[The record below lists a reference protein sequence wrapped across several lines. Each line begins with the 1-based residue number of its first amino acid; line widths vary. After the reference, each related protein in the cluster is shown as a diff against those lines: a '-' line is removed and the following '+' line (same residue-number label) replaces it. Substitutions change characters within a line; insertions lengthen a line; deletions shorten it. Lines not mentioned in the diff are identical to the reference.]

1 MNSETPNAQA
11 KENVVMT
18 GIGMVTPVGH
28 DSVMAPAAVWAGISR
43 FGEVPAFVTNKGA
56 KSVGSFVNG
65 ITDERSG
72 SDRLLSMAIPA
83 LQEALFMAEE
93 FYEDLD
99 MSGGKLFLS
108 LGAAERP
115 AYEDFDKDDL
125 QTLMELAQAE
135 GLPSPEIIREGHSGG
150 IIALS
155 KSILL
160 LREKRAKF
168 CIVGGMDSLVEYPA
182 LAWLEEASRLK
193 TDDRPHGF
201 IPGEAAAFLILELE
215 STAKQRGVPIL
226 CKILDTAYTK
236 EEASILSDK
245 PLFGKGLSES
255 IQKVLNNQRMGIDRI
270 DGIICDL
277 NGEHYRMKE
286 WGLAQSRIFDGS
298 IPVPELWHP
307 AENIGDVGAASAVV
321 FSAIAAAAINRDY
334 FKGSN
339 LLIWTSS
346 DAGGRGSMLLT
357 SPSQEKG

>member
-1 MNSETPNAQA
+1 MPNAQT
-11 KENVVMT
+11 KENIVIT

-28 DSVMAPAAVWAGISR
+28 NSIMAPAAVWAGISR
-43 FGEVPAFVTNKGA
+43 FSEVQGFMTITGA
-56 KSVGSFVNG
+56 RSVGSFVRG

-99 MSGGKLFLS
+99 MSRGKLFLS
-108 LGAAERP
+108 LRPTERP
-115 AYEDFDKDDL
+115 SYEDFDKDDMLTLLELSQADNL
-125 QTLMELAQAE
+125 QSLEMI
-135 GLPSPEIIREGHSGG
+135 GEGHSGG

-155 KSILL
+155 NSMSL
-160 LREKRAKF
+160 LREERAKF
-168 CIVGGMDSLVEYPA
+168 CIVGGLDSLVEYPT
-182 LAWLEEASRLK
+182 LVWLEEAGRLK
-193 TDDRPHGF
+193 TDDRPYGF
-201 IPGEAAAFLILELE
+201 IPGEAAAFVVLELE
-215 STAKQRGVPIL
+215 SRAKQRGVPML
-226 CKILDTAYTK
+226 CRMLDAAYSN

-245 PLFGKGLSES
+245 PLFGRGLSDS
-255 IQKVLNNQRMGIDRI
+255 INRVLDNQGMGTDRI

-286 WGLAQSRIFDGS
+286 WGLAQSQLFDGTYP
-298 IPVPELWHP
+298 IPELWHP

-321 FSAIAAAAINRDY
+321 FSAIAAIAINRSY

-346 DAGGRGSMLLT
+346 DSGGRGSLLLT
-357 SPSQEKG
+357 SVSV